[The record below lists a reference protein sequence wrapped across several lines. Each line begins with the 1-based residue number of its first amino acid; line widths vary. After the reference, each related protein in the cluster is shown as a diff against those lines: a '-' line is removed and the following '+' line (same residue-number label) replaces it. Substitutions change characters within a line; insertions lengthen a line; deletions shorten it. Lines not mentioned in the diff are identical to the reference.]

1 MSSNKRK
8 KGLNKHGRRTNKYSK
23 PYQNKPCESY
33 ESTIKY
39 GLADIQNYDQPQHL
53 TKLQNNHSN
62 SSEMVHLNLPR
73 IAMWDF
79 GQCDARKCSGKRLEK
94 FGLCESLK
102 LKQSF
107 NGIIL
112 SPEGKQSVSPNDYQ
126 LINECGIGV
135 IDCSWAQ
142 LSTIPWKKLKGDN
155 TRLLPFLVAANPINY
170 GKPFKLS
177 CVEAF
182 AACLYIVGL
191 KNEAKYLLSKFKW
204 GPTFINLNYEL
215 LEGYSKCKDSQSVV
229 EFQNKW
235 LLKCEQ
241 EKKNGHKVG
250 RTHNQEAFRVK
261 EEDSTDE
268 EDTKDDNEDG
278 IDLQELENDFDN
290 LQINDSNG
298 NNDDDDEGEEEESEY
313 EDDESEYEDDS
324 DDLDDLDN
332 IIQYVD

>member
-1 MSSNKRK
+1 MASNKRNK
-8 KGLNKHGRRTNKYSK
+8 RFNKHQKRKNKYSK
-23 PYQNKPCESY
+23 PYQNKPHESY
-33 ESTIKY
+33 ESIIKY
-39 GLADIQNYDQPQHL
+39 GLADIENYDQPHR
-53 TKLQNNHSN
+53 KLRND
-62 SSEMVHLNLPR
+62 EELIYLNLPR

-79 GQCDARKCSGKRLEK
+79 AQCDARKCSGKRLEK

-102 LKQSF
+102 FKQSF

-112 SPEGKQSVSPNDYQ
+112 SPEGKQSVSPSDYK
-126 LINECGIGV
+126 LISEFGISV

-182 AACLYIVGL
+182 AACLYIVGM
-191 KNEAKYLLSKFKW
+191 KNEAKYLLSKFGW

-215 LEGYSKCKDSQSVV
+215 LEGYTKCGDSHSVV
-229 EFQNKW
+229 DFQNKW

-241 EKKNGHKVG
+241 EKRNGHKVG
-250 RTHNQEAFRVK
+250 RKHNQVKFLRKEK
-261 EEDSTDE
+261 EESDE
-268 EDTKDDNEDG
+268 NKDDDDDNSIDIEEIGNELDE
-278 IDLQELENDFDN
+278 LQL
-290 LQINDSNG
+290 NDSNS
-298 NNDDDDEGEEEESEY
+298 NDVDHEQQNQSENDYEEE
-313 EDDESEYEDDS
+313 ESEYEDDS
-324 DDLDDLDN
+324 DDLDNLDN